1 MSDSTTPPPG
11 PEMPAVPPQPGVP
24 PQPAVPMPPPAPAQP
39 GWGIPGSSAPP
50 VPPPRKSRKKVLYIV
65 LGVVVVIIAAFVVL
79 AIVLHPGKYS
89 DHGVAFN
96 YPASWKHGQTQFAA
110 QSGSAV
116 WSESFSPGS
125 SSTEGVTV
133 SQYALNADV
142 SSVSPDAVKAE
153 VTTLV
158 GNLAQQLNGSIVGDL
173 KPAQVGGMQG
183 YEVTINATIEG
194 QALTVDLTLLFKG
207 KAQYNIGCQA
217 TSANQDEI
225 SKGCTQVKDTFAL
238 K

>member
-1 MSDSTTPPPG
+1 M
-11 PEMPAVPPQPGVP
+11 
-24 PQPAVPMPPPAPAQP
+24 
-39 GWGIPGSSAPP
+39 
-50 VPPPRKSRKKVLYIV
+50 
-65 LGVVVVIIAAFVVL
+65 LGLVGFIIAALVVL

-89 DHGVAFN
+89 DHGVAFD
-96 YPASWKHGQTQFAA
+96 YPTSWKHGQTQFAA

-116 WSESFSPGS
+116 WSQSFSPGS

-133 SQYALNADV
+133 SQYALKADV
-142 SSVSPDAVKAE
+142 SSVSPDAVQAE
-153 VTTLV
+153 VTALV
-158 GNLAQQLNGSIVGDL
+158 GNRAQQLNGSVVGDL

-207 KAQYNIGCQA
+207 KTQYNIGCQA

-225 SKGCTQVKDTFAL
+225 SKGCTQIKNTFVVK
-238 K
+238 